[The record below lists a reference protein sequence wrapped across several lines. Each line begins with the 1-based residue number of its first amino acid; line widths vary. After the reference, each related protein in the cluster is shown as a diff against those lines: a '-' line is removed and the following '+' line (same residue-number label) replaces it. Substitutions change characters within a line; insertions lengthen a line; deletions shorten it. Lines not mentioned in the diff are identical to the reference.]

1 MCAAHSNSL
10 DLIRVLIYKL
20 MNLCN
25 SDKSLV
31 INRKTIIIKGLLFG
45 KSDLLRG
52 LRPYKL
58 KACTEE
64 LPGNITQMSRW
75 ETGTINFE
83 GIAGITAVIDYIA
96 SLGVRFEGGKENF
109 RVKIKTRDNKY
120 ITPLNTLDK

>member
-1 MCAAHSNSL
+1 MVNS
-10 DLIRVLIYKL
+10 ISSKKFIV
-20 MNLCN
+20 
-25 SDKSLV
+25 
-31 INRKTIIIKGLLFG
+31 KGLLFG

-83 GIAGITAVIDYIA
+83 GLAGITAVLDYIA
-96 SLGVRFEGGKENF
+96 PLGGRFEGGKENF
-109 RVKIKTRDNKY
+109 RVKNK
-120 ITPLNTLDK
+120 NF

>member
-1 MCAAHSNSL
+1 
-10 DLIRVLIYKL
+10 

-109 RVKIKTRDNKY
+109 RVKIKTRDNN
-120 ITPLNTLDK
+120 ISPH

>member
-1 MCAAHSNSL
+1 MSW
-10 DLIRVLIYKL
+10 
-20 MNLCN
+20 CN
-25 SDKSLV
+25 SDKSLM
-31 INRKTIIIKGLLFG
+31 INRKTFIIKGLLFG

-96 SLGVRFEGGKENF
+96 SLGVRFEGGKETF
-109 RVKIKTRDNKY
+109 RFNNKTRDNKPRLILWVNENMY
-120 ITPLNTLDK
+120 VFIQQKKMTRFVIEL